1 MLTTDKNTLGKTKL
15 RKVSAY
21 IDHDMYEK
29 FERLAKKEVRSVS
42 SLTAYAIAQII
53 EKAEAEGKI

>member
-1 MLTTDKNTLGKTKL
+1 MLTTNTSDLGKTKL

-29 FERLAKKEVRSVS
+29 FEQLAKKEMRSVS
-42 SLTAYAIAQII
+42 SLTAYAIAQIL